1 MKRTLLFNWHPNHE
15 ALQRAIADGVKEPRE
30 VMETGKGWT
39 YVTFVKPGTRAS
51 EVLFDVD
58 RLDRLAR
65 AHGYYLPR
73 EVVARHNKVVVTARS
88 SELGPSAQLF
98 ALVRFL
104 EAFAKRHADPARHPV
119 QGFYGKLGGSFDRR
133 HKGRVLVMYGEGD
146 EALLEIYA
154 GAEAVL
160 PECAVPGVELTVS
173 LANGLSAL
181 PRLLTGFDDPK
192 YRGSGAT
199 LFKIRDPGR
208 FATVL
213 DEARQDHDKYI
224 FEREAV

>member
-1 MKRTLLFNWHPNHE
+1 MKRHLIFNWHPNHE
-15 ALQRAIADGVKEPRE
+15 ALRLALADGVKDPRD
-30 VMETGKGWT
+30 VSETGKGWT
-39 YVTFVKPGTRAS
+39 YVTFVKPGTRAF

-58 RLDRLAR
+58 QLDRLAR
-65 AHGYYLPR
+65 DNGYYLPR
-73 EVVARHNKVVVTARS
+73 DAVSRHNKVVVTARS
-88 SELGPSAQLF
+88 TESGPSAQLF

-104 EAFAKRHADPARHPV
+104 EAFARRHADPKRYPV
-119 QGFYGKLGGSFDRR
+119 HGFYGKLGGSFDRR

-146 EALLEIYA
+146 EALLEILA
-154 GAEAVL
+154 GVEAIL
-160 PECAVPGVELTVS
+160 PECAFPGVELNVS

-213 DEARQDHDKYI
+213 DEARQDYPKYI
-224 FEREAV
+224 FEIDAR